1 MGNFSTAS
9 QLGSIIG
16 KVILRT
22 GYRPDYRQRSY
33 STINWGLGYVLIEC
47 IFCCV
52 WMLGPVPIPA
62 KALVFVLNVAA
73 FWLYRFDK
81 QQAIAGERRIPEKW
95 LFAITLFGGMMGADF
110 ARRIFRHKTRKL
122 SFAICMFFALTLQ
135 MMAMCVIA
143 GIDEHPQQ
151 GNQQATPAAPAPVAH
166 HHTHTPHSNAKAASS
181 VE

>member
-1 MGNFSTAS
+1 M
-9 QLGSIIG
+9 
-16 KVILRT
+16 RT

-33 STINWGLGYVLIEC
+33 STNNWGVGYVLIEC
-47 IFCCV
+47 IFCFV
-52 WMLGPVPIPA
+52 WLFGPVPIPV

-81 QQAIAGERRIPEKW
+81 QQAVAGERRVPEKW

-135 MMAMCVIA
+135 MLAMSMIFSL
-143 GIDEHPQQ
+143 GDHPPQVNQ
-151 GNQQATPAAPAPVAH
+151 QQATSPAAPAPVARH
-166 HHTHTPHSNAKAASS
+166 HKHTHYSNAKAASS